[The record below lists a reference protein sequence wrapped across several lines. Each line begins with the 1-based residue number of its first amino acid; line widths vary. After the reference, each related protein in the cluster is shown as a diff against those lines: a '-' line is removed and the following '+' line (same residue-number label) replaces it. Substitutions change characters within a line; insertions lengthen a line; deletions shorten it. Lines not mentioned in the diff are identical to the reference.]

1 MSNFNFLEAMQQEQ
15 ETMSSGER
23 DEIPTPKNTPIYID
37 KRNTPELTLRILPSL
52 AMAKQ
57 EAGAQLGVKQRT
69 IFFNLKM
76 TSKIQ
81 TTNLV
86 LPQTV
91 DNTNETEQ
99 KVNKWTSDGFANRMM
114 TDHGPAAPS
123 NTYWLNALVLERDN
137 TGEYVPKKNDQGV
150 PQVFAFR
157 IGWSG
162 YSKILKQASNVDFA
176 IKNDQGVLDSF
187 ISFGKSY
194 PVQIGKSSPT
204 EFSVQV
210 LANRTLPNIEDLPGV
225 AKQLDDFENIIKP
238 TDVTQPNWFQS
249 VVYFMEEMGNP
260 NGEAAQQQA
269 TASGLDYTKPAF
281 STAQPVAGESFPDPF
296 AGVNIDESAI
306 PNKAT
311 AQTPPAAQ
319 TTPPAQV
326 TQSTPVAQT
335 PPVAKAEPATQTEI
349 QTPSEAASI
358 DDMLANILGN

>member
-1 MSNFNFLEAMQQEQ
+1 MSNFNFLQAMQQEQ

-23 DEIPTPKNTPIYID
+23 DEIPTPKNPPIYID

-57 EAGAQLGVKQRT
+57 EEGAQLGVKQRT

-86 LPQTV
+86 LPQSS
-91 DNTNETEQ
+91 DPSNETEQ
-99 KVNKWTSDGFANRMM
+99 KVNKWTAEGFGNRMM

-137 TGEYVPKKNDQGV
+137 TGEYVPKKNEAGV

-176 IKNDQGVLDSF
+176 IKNDQDVLDSF

-210 LANRTLPNIEDLPGV
+210 LANKTLPAIEDLKGV
-225 AKQLDDFENIIKP
+225 AVQLDDFANIIQP
-238 TDVTQPNWFQS
+238 TNVTQPNWFQS
-249 VVYFMEEMGNP
+249 VVYFMEEMGQP
-260 NGEAAQQQA
+260 NGEAAQNQGA
-269 TASGLDYTKPAF
+269 ASGLDYSAPAF
-281 STAQPVAGESFPDPF
+281 NTGNDGFPDPF
-296 AGVNIDESAI
+296 NVNIPENATPSNPPITNNSA
-306 PNKAT
+306 AQQT
-311 AQTPPAAQ
+311 ASVTPKTTTAAAAPVPPAA
-319 TTPPAQV
+319 TAAPTPTEKPV
-326 TQSTPVAQT
+326 EVQSA
-335 PPVAKAEPATQTEI
+335 AEA
-349 QTPSEAASI
+349 SSI
-358 DDMLANILGN
+358 DDMLANILGK